1 MTELTV
7 VAMRLGFFILLWL
20 FVFIVA
26 GVLRRDLFAPRA
38 KKAAKRE
45 KKANKAAKRSG
56 ADRQAASPANAAGA
70 NGANPAAA
78 NAGVAPAAQ
87 SRGYAPAHQQA
98 QQAQQTPRE
107 LVITSGHLVGVS
119 VALGDAPVTLGRA
132 SDNTVVLDDDF
143 ASGHHAR
150 VYPSGVNWVLED
162 LNSTNGTFLAQ
173 QRVTGAVQLPV
184 NVPVTVG
191 HTTLEL
197 RT

>member
-56 ADRQAASPANAAGA
+56 GNRQAASPANAAGA
-70 NGANPAAA
+70 SGADPAAA

-87 SRGYAPAHQQA
+87 SRGYAPAH